1 MTTLKEKSGEQ
12 DVPEMS
18 ERDEEPEFADAKQ
31 AEEWKE
37 MRDLARSV
45 FYVYFTNN
53 DCDDEIAHMRE
64 SQESKKKWSLL
75 KKINGTMPWLPTLI
89 SGSSAPK
96 VVKAPILFMEAS
108 FRGIAQVRTLTTY
121 FGCANTLKYKDHSHN
136 IVHSSILFA

>member
-1 MTTLKEKSGEQ
+1 MTTLKEKSGEE
-12 DVPEMS
+12 DVPEMP
-18 ERDEEPEFADAKQ
+18 EKEEPEFADAKQ

-64 SQESKKKWSLL
+64 SQSKKPSLL

-89 SGSSAPK
+89 DGSSAPK
-96 VVKAPILFMEAS
+96 IVKAPILFIEAS

-121 FGCANTLKYKDHSHN
+121 FGCANTYIEIQDHSHN
-136 IVHSSILFA
+136 IVHSSIYSP